1 MAGRSTVQG
10 EPFQEAPML
19 RTVWAKTE
27 GRRCLYLIDERCD
40 FVEPVKLYLDH
51 LTALE
56 KSPNTLENYCRHLA
70 RYFAFLEGE
79 QVDWCSAKPDDL
91 VHFIHSWP
99 PKRVIRRVAV
109 LSRPSIRCS
118 ARAPPLSSI
127 QSARLLAFLRPSSTI
142 QSIQTSR
149 NRSDR
154 SAKLLHDRLRPIRPP
169 DQTKRFSQRCPNRP
183 LQRARQGT

>member
-1 MAGRSTVQG
+1 
-10 EPFQEAPML
+10 ML

-91 VHFIHSWP
+91 VHFIQSWL

-142 QSIQTSR
+142 QSIQTSP